1 MTVDFY
7 PPLET
12 LKLMKSNALLNCF
25 PVHKALPVITL
36 SKSYELLKEGE
47 EFEVTCIITDVD
59 SSVKASWISYKS
71 VVSAFSHILY
81 ASVQYTNC
89 ECSCAC
95 LASLAWGQ
103 FGFAAFPKG
112 HIRQSGEGSVTVLC
126 PCGPS
131 RSLSMA
137 RGIPS
142 ALASLHKQ
150 KLKFGSSM

>member
-47 EFEVTCIITDVD
+47 EFEVTCIIMDVD
-59 SSVKASWISYKS
+59 SSVQASWISYKS
-71 VVSAFSHILY
+71 GVSAFSHILY

-89 ECSCAC
+89 ECSRAC
-95 LASLAWGQ
+95 LASLVCGG

-112 HIRQSGEGSVTVLC
+112 HILQTGECSVTLPC
-126 PCGPS
+126 PYGPS
-131 RSLSMA
+131 GSLSMVT
-137 RGIPS
+137 GLPS